1 VARGFSFGALPITAA
16 ASSCREVHA
25 APHRQHLK
33 YQRRHSGTGFGT
45 RRALTLGKGHHGQ
58 QNQQRNRT
66 MNQALWV
73 AKTGLDAQQTR
84 MSVVSNNLANSNTTG
99 FKRDR
104 ASFEDL
110 LYQQVRQPGGASSA
124 QTQLPTGLQLGTGV
138 RVVAT
143 SKHFEQGSQQQ
154 TGRAMDVM
162 VNGRGF
168 FEVMMPDGTSAYTR
182 DGSFQVNAQGEMVT
196 NSGYPVQPGIQIPEG
211 AQSMTIGTDGT
222 ISVQMAGEAASV
234 EIGSLTLTDFI
245 NPAGLQSKGENLY
258 LETTASGPAQNGTPG
273 LNGLGSVVQGAL
285 EGSNVNV
292 VEELVSM
299 IETQRAYEMNA
310 KAISTTDS
318 MLGYLNNNV

>member
-1 VARGFSFGALPITAA
+1 
-16 ASSCREVHA
+16 
-25 APHRQHLK
+25 
-33 YQRRHSGTGFGT
+33 
-45 RRALTLGKGHHGQ
+45 
-58 QNQQRNRT
+58 

-84 MSVVSNNLANSNTTG
+84 MSVVSNNLANTNTTG

-104 ASFEDL
+104 AQFEDL
-110 LYQQVRQPGGASSA
+110 LYQQLRQPGGATSA

-143 SKHFEQGSQQQ
+143 SKDFNQGNPQQ
-154 TGRAMDVM
+154 TGRALDVM

-168 FEVMMPDGTSAYTR
+168 FEVLLPDGTSAYTR
-182 DGSFQVNAQGEMVT
+182 DGSFQLNDQGELVT
-196 NSGYPVQPGIQIPEG
+196 SSGYPVQPGIQIPEG
-211 AQSMTIGTDGT
+211 AQSMTVGTDGT
-222 ISVQMAGEAASV
+222 VTVQVAGQAQSLEV
-234 EIGSLTLTDFI
+234 GSLTLTDFI
-245 NPAGLQSKGENLY
+245 NPSGLQSKGENLY
-258 LETTASGPAQNGTPG
+258 VETTASGPAQNGTPG
-273 LNGLGSVVQGAL
+273 LNGLGTVVQGSL

>member
-1 VARGFSFGALPITAA
+1 
-16 ASSCREVHA
+16 
-25 APHRQHLK
+25 
-33 YQRRHSGTGFGT
+33 
-45 RRALTLGKGHHGQ
+45 
-58 QNQQRNRT
+58 

-84 MSVVSNNLANSNTTG
+84 MSVISNNLANTNTTG
-99 FKRDR
+99 FKQDR

-110 LYQQVRQPGGASSA
+110 LYQQVRQPGGSSSA

-143 SKHFEQGSQQQ
+143 SKNFMQGSQQQ
-154 TGRAMDVM
+154 TGRALDVM

-168 FEVMMPDGTSAYTR
+168 FEVMRPDGSSAYTR
-182 DGSFQVNAQGEMVT
+182 DGTFQINAQGELVT

-211 AQSMTIGTDGT
+211 AQSLTIGSDGT
-222 ISVQMAGEAASV
+222 LSVQMSGQAASA

-245 NPAGLQSKGENLY
+245 NPPGLQAKGENLF

>member
-1 VARGFSFGALPITAA
+1 
-16 ASSCREVHA
+16 
-25 APHRQHLK
+25 
-33 YQRRHSGTGFGT
+33 
-45 RRALTLGKGHHGQ
+45 
-58 QNQQRNRT
+58 

-84 MSVVSNNLANSNTTG
+84 MSVVSNNLANTNTTG

-110 LYQQVRQPGGASSA
+110 LYQQVRQPGGSTSA
-124 QTQLPTGLQLGTGV
+124 QTQLPSGLQLGTGV
-138 RVVAT
+138 RVVST
-143 SKHFEQGSQQQ
+143 SKDFEQGNPQQ
-154 TGRAMDVM
+154 TGRALDVM

-168 FEVMMPDGTSAYTR
+168 FEVLMPDGSSAYTR
-182 DGSFQVNAQGEMVT
+182 DGSFQIDSQGELVT

-211 AQSMTIGTDGT
+211 AQSLTIGTDGT
-222 ISVQMAGEAASV
+222 ISVQMADTAASL

-258 LETTASGPAQNGTPG
+258 AETTASGPAQSGGPG
-273 LNGLGSVVQGAL
+273 LNGLGTTVQAAL

>member
-1 VARGFSFGALPITAA
+1 
-16 ASSCREVHA
+16 
-25 APHRQHLK
+25 
-33 YQRRHSGTGFGT
+33 
-45 RRALTLGKGHHGQ
+45 
-58 QNQQRNRT
+58 

-84 MSVVSNNLANSNTTG
+84 MSVISNNLANTNTTG
-99 FKRDR
+99 FKQDR

-110 LYQQVRQPGGASSA
+110 LYQQVRQPGGSSSA

-143 SKHFEQGSQQQ
+143 AKNFSQGGQQQ
-154 TGRAMDVM
+154 TGRALDVM

-182 DGSFQVNAQGEMVT
+182 DGSFQINAQGELVT

-211 AQSMTIGTDGT
+211 AQSLTIGSDGT
-222 ISVQMAGEAASV
+222 LSVQMSGQAASV

-245 NPAGLQSKGENLY
+245 NPAGLQAKGENLF

>member
-1 VARGFSFGALPITAA
+1 
-16 ASSCREVHA
+16 
-25 APHRQHLK
+25 
-33 YQRRHSGTGFGT
+33 
-45 RRALTLGKGHHGQ
+45 
-58 QNQQRNRT
+58 
-66 MNQALWV
+66 MNQALWI

-84 MSVVSNNLANSNTTG
+84 MSVVSNNLANTNTTG
-99 FKRDR
+99 FKQDR

-124 QTQLPTGLQLGTGV
+124 QTQLPTGLQIGIGV

-143 SKHFEQGSQQQ
+143 AKNFEQGSQQQ
-154 TGRAMDVM
+154 TGRAMDLM

-168 FEVMMPDGTSAYTR
+168 FEVSMPDGSSAYTR
-182 DGSFQVNAQGEMVT
+182 DGSFKVNQDGQLVT

-211 AQSMTIGTDGT
+211 AQTLTIGNDGT
-222 ISVQMAGEAASV
+222 VSVKMADDAATV
-234 EIGSLTLTDFI
+234 QIGALTLTDFI
-245 NPAGLQSKGENLY
+245 NPAGLQSRGENLY
-258 LETTASGPAQNGTPG
+258 LETTASGPAQNGNPG
-273 LNGLGSVVQGAL
+273 LNGLGNVVQGAL

>member
-1 VARGFSFGALPITAA
+1 
-16 ASSCREVHA
+16 
-25 APHRQHLK
+25 
-33 YQRRHSGTGFGT
+33 
-45 RRALTLGKGHHGQ
+45 
-58 QNQQRNRT
+58 

-84 MSVVSNNLANSNTTG
+84 MSVVSNNLANTNTTG

-110 LYQQVRQPGGASSA
+110 LYQQVRQPGGSTSQ

-143 SKHFEQGSQQQ
+143 SKDFQQGNPQQ
-154 TGRAMDVM
+154 TGRSLDVM

-168 FEVMMPDGTSAYTR
+168 LEVLMPDGSSAFTR
-182 DGSFQVNAQGEMVT
+182 DGSLQINAQGELVT

-211 AQSMTIGTDGT
+211 AQSMTIGNDGT
-222 ISVQMAGEAASV
+222 ITVTMAGEGQAQEVGA
-234 EIGSLTLTDFI
+234 LTLTDFV
-245 NPAGLQSKGENLY
+245 NPSGLQAKGENLY
-258 LETTASGPAQNGTPG
+258 METTASGPAQNGTPG
-273 LNGLGSVVQGAL
+273 LNGLGSMVQGSL

-310 KAISTTDS
+310 KAISTTDA

>member
-1 VARGFSFGALPITAA
+1 
-16 ASSCREVHA
+16 
-25 APHRQHLK
+25 
-33 YQRRHSGTGFGT
+33 
-45 RRALTLGKGHHGQ
+45 
-58 QNQQRNRT
+58 

-84 MSVVSNNLANSNTTG
+84 MSVVSNNLANTNTTG

-110 LYQQVRQPGGASSA
+110 LYQQVRQPGGATSA
-124 QTQLPTGLQLGTGV
+124 QTQLPSGLQLGTGV
-138 RVVAT
+138 RVVST
-143 SKHFEQGSQQQ
+143 SKDFEQGNPQQ
-154 TGRAMDVM
+154 TGRALDVM

-168 FEVMMPDGTSAYTR
+168 FEVQMPDGTSAYTR
-182 DGSFQVNAQGEMVT
+182 DGSFQINSQGELVT
-196 NSGYPVQPGIQIPEG
+196 NSGYAIQPGIQVPEG
-211 AQSMTIGTDGT
+211 AQSLTIGTDGT
-222 ISVQMAGEAASV
+222 VSVQVAGSAAAL

-245 NPAGLQSKGENLY
+245 NPSGLQARGENLY
-258 LETTASGPAQNGTPG
+258 TETAASGPAQNGTPG
-273 LNGLGSVVQGAL
+273 LNGLGTTVQASL